1 MREMQVVAGVL
12 EQFREPLPAIGRLDS
27 DLALALQ
34 SAEQLEERAGV
45 SPLRRT
51 LENLARLTDSVL

>member
-1 MREMQVVAGVL
+1 VSVLIRDAGVAGEL
-12 EQFREPLPAIGRLDS
+12 HRIQ
-27 DLALALQ
+27 ALYRIDANRVT
-34 SAEQLEERAGV
+34 LEERAGV